1 MIVGSEHSGP
11 EKKYMFKCLLAE
23 KKREIQLQIKT
34 QSFFL
39 HNLLRGD
46 IRYIHDAIRIQTTY

>member
-1 MIVGSEHSGP
+1 MFAR
-11 EKKYMFKCLLAE
+11 EKKT
-23 KKREIQLQIKT
+23 EIQLQIKK

-46 IRYIHDAIRIQTTY
+46 IRYTHDAIRIQTTY